1 MDYQKAQQ
9 LKNRSLLSL
18 IAQKKF
24 KEGQGLGSSITGAI
38 SDKFTARATRF
49 KQLLVEHLVEVNK
62 ILVILVV
69 IREIKII
76 EKIQKGLQS
85 DQVQ

>member
-49 KQLLVEHLVEVNK
+49 KEKLDPLNKSKAIEQLFGKFN
-62 ILVILVV
+62 
-69 IREIKII
+69 
-76 EKIQKGLQS
+76 GG
-85 DQVQ
+85 